1 MTLEAATVVTTYGG
15 REWESNP
22 PETVSLPHPDLKSG
36 RPTRDDSPPSVQIQP
51 SKQIQS
57 MFVDTAL
64 VTMAQ
69 GHSVPIEK
77 FEDLDSDLAA
87 IG

>member
-1 MTLEAATVVTTYGG
+1 
-15 REWESNP
+15 
-22 PETVSLPHPDLKSG
+22 
-36 RPTRDDSPPSVQIQP
+36 
-51 SKQIQS
+51 

-64 VTMAQ
+64 VTLAQ

>member
-1 MTLEAATVVTTYGG
+1 MDFSQGVGG

-36 RPTRDDSPPSVQIQP
+36 RPTRDDSPPWPKLNQ

-57 MFVDTAL
+57 MFVDA
-64 VTMAQ
+64 AQ
-69 GHSVPIEK
+69 VPLTQGYGVPIEK
-77 FEDLDSDLAA
+77 FEN
-87 IG
+87 